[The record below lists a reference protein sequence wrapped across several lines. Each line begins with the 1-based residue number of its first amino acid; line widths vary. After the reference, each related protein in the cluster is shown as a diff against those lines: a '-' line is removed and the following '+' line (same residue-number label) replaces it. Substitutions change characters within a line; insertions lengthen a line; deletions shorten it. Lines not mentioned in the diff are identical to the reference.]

1 MIDPTVGPATGGDR
15 VPLSD
20 HEQKILAE
28 IERKLAEDDPT
39 FVEQVGRTDLY
50 SHLARRIRLAAI
62 AFVVGLVMLLLLF
75 VVSVWFAVIGFAVM
89 LLSAVL
95 IYRYLG
101 QLGRDQ
107 LRAMQEEGALSI
119 PGLLGRIASRFRS
132 SP

>member
-1 MIDPTVGPATGGDR
+1 M
-15 VPLSD
+15 SD

-39 FVEQVGRTDLY
+39 FVEEVGRTDLY
-50 SHLARRIRLAAI
+50 SHLARRIRLAAA
-62 AFVVGLVMLLLLF
+62 AFAVGLVMLLILF
-75 VVSVWFAVIGFAVM
+75 VVSVWFAVLGFAVM

-107 LRAMQEEGALSI
+107 LRAMQEEGRLSL
-119 PGLLGRIASRFRS
+119 PGLLSRIAARFRS
-132 SP
+132 SS